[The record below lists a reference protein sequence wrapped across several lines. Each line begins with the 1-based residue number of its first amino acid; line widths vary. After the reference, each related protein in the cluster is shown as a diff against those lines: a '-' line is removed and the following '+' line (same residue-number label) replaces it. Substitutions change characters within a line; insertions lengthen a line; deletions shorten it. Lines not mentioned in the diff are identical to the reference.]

1 MLQIDIIITDTN
13 NRAPVIQALDKA
25 EYVIF
30 EKQDHV
36 EIVNIIANDADRDG
50 KNLVINKCLNMF

>member
-1 MLQIDIIITDTN
+1 MTMLQVDIVIIDTN
-13 NRAPVIQALDKA
+13 NRAPVIQALDEE

-30 EKQDHV
+30 EKQDFV

-50 KNLVINKCLNMF
+50 RD

>member
-1 MLQIDIIITDTN
+1 MLQVDIVIIDTN
-13 NRAPVIQALDKA
+13 NRAPVIQALDKE

-30 EKQDHV
+30 EKQEFV

-50 KNLVINKCLNMF
+50 TNYFFGIETT